1 MAKPSATDTLI
12 MMLGKADTLEE
23 TPFEIA
29 RREAFEEIGLPSD
42 DRKLLYPLQVEHICE
57 LPTSLALTELGVVPC
72 VALLHA
78 GNDPTDPEE
87 NLMPRLDAKE
97 VAAVFSAPFHQ
108 FLSEYHDK
116 ETQTARGPK
125 WYKGY
130 SGTWHDRSWR
140 RHNFYIP
147 RSLKSKTSSAGEPY
161 MVFGMTA
168 RILVDAAR
176 IAYAEEPTFEYDR
189 GVGDEEILRKLFETG
204 RINVERKPGSQISRE
219 DMAKISKL

>member
-1 MAKPSATDTLI
+1 

-42 DRKLLYPLQVEHICE
+42 DHKLPHPLQVEHICE

-78 GNDPTDPEE
+78 GDDPTDPEE

-97 VAAVFSAPFHQ
+97 VAAVFSAPFRQ
-108 FLSEYHDK
+108 FLSEYFDK
-116 ETQTARGPK
+116 QTQMDKGPK
-125 WYKGY
+125 WYKGH

-140 RHNFYIP
+140 MHYFYIP
-147 RSLKSKTSSAGEPY
+147 RSVKSKTSSAGEPY
-161 MVFGMTA
+161 KAFGMTA

-176 IAYAEEPTFEYDR
+176 IAYAEEPDFEYDS
-189 GVGDEEILRKLFETG
+189 GVGDEDILRKLLETG
-204 RINVERKPGSQISRE
+204 RMNVERKPGSHISRE
-219 DMAKISKL
+219 DMAKVSKM